1 MENNRE
7 NQAILEI
14 FFTRRKIMDN
24 YILTHSIQ
32 NTFTCPS
39 CAFPTLSEKS
49 AYEICSICRWEDDGQ
64 DDSNADEILG
74 GPNGKLS
81 LTESR
86 IRITRELEDF

>member
-1 MENNRE
+1 MND
-7 NQAILEI
+7 QTILEK
-14 FFTRRKIMDN
+14 FFARRKIMDD
-24 YILTHSIQ
+24 YILAHSIQ

-49 AYEICSICRWEDDGQ
+49 AYEICPICRWEDDGQ

-86 IRITRELEDF
+86 IRATKELAGF